1 MQQRRECTCCIAD
14 SGSRFR
20 TLARVQK
27 LLMSARM
34 MMKNLSLSFL
44 VVLSLAACGSKKAA
58 TKGACVVDYDDLG
71 DTGTACTVVPEP
83 ECKDDMMPAVTNL
96 ASSKKKAFTANK
108 TCADIGYA
116 KAGCRNVPIAWSF
129 QPGTTCPGGE

>member
-34 MMKNLSLSFL
+34 MMKKLSLSFL
-44 VVLSLAACGSKKAA
+44 LVLSLAACGSKNA

-71 DTGTACTVVPEP
+71 DKGTACTVVAEP

-96 ASSKKKAFTANK
+96 AS
-108 TCADIGYA
+108 
-116 KAGCRNVPIAWSF
+116 
-129 QPGTTCPGGE
+129 